1 MIHNNFYGAQ
11 VNIRIELGAEI
22 TVVEVSHAEHRI
34 SPKLAPIYIGT
45 VVNWTSEKRV
55 DCYSTVVTTFVFVPT
70 HFYVKSD

>member
-22 TVVEVSHAEHRI
+22 TEHWI
-34 SPKLAPIYIGT
+34 SPIYIGT
-45 VVNWTSEKRV
+45 AVNWTSEKRV